1 MISVN
6 ETESKSEQTARQLM
20 AYAVE
25 SGLGPGDRLPS
36 EEEMAK
42 KFNVSRVSIR
52 EATNGLKFLGLLD
65 SAPRRGTTIACMD
78 FSRLAKYVGF
88 QLAFS
93 SMSEQELLE
102 ARLVVEVSQLE
113 IAARKLTDES
123 VKELNEIAVRC
134 GRNSNSS
141 KAVDGTIQAD
151 YEFHRKLLDVGGN
164 SALQAFSELLENFF
178 RQLEAHPGTIEDSQ
192 RSAREHLVIVEAL
205 QNENLELARGM
216 MRRHLVRH
224 KYE

>member
-1 MISVN
+1 MISIN
-6 ETESKSEQTARQLM
+6 ETESKSEQTAKQLM

-36 EEEMAK
+36 EEEMAR

-65 SAPRRGTTIACMD
+65 SAPRRGTTIASMD

-93 SMSEQELLE
+93 TMSEQELLE

-113 IAARKLTDES
+113 IAARKLTEEN
-123 VKELNEIAVRC
+123 VRELNEIAFRC
-134 GRNSNSS
+134 GRNDNSPE
-141 KAVDGTIQAD
+141 AVDCTIQAD
-151 YEFHRKLLDVGGN
+151 YEFHRKLLEVGGN

-178 RQLEAHPGTIEDSQ
+178 RQLEAHPGTIEESE
-192 RSAREHLVIVEAL
+192 RSAQEHMLIVEAL
-205 QNENLELARGM
+205 QAGNLELARGM
-216 MRRHLVRH
+216 MRRHLTWH